1 MTRTHV
7 LPAAALAAV
16 FALAG
21 CGGGDHDMSTM
32 SPAAGASTTAA
43 SSAPGSAGS
52 GSPTGSAPAS
62 TAGFNDADTAFL
74 TGMIP
79 HHRQAVEMAK
89 LAAKAGDPKV
99 KALAVTIEA
108 AQGPEITTMA
118 GLLQA
123 AGKPVPD
130 EGASMGDH
138 AGMGHSTGEMTGMAS
153 EEEMT
158 RLEGT
163 TGPEFDRMFLTLMTR
178 HHEGAVQMART
189 QQASGQHPDVK
200 ALATTIAADQTRE
213 IAEMARLLEG

>member
-21 CGGGDHDMSTM
+21 CGGDHDMSTM

-43 SSAPGSAGS
+43 PSAPGSVGS

-62 TAGFNDADTAFL
+62 AAAFNDADTAFL

-89 LAAKAGDPKV
+89 LAAAKAADPKV
-99 KALAVTIEA
+99 KALAATIEA
-108 AQGPEITTMA
+108 AQGPEITTMT
-118 GLLQA
+118 GLLKA

-153 EEEMT
+153 QEEMT
-158 RLEGT
+158 KLEGAA
-163 TGPEFDRMFLTLMTR
+163 GPEFDRMFLTLMTR

-189 QQASGQHPDVK
+189 QQAQGQHPEVK

-213 IAEMARLLEG
+213 IAEMTRLLEG